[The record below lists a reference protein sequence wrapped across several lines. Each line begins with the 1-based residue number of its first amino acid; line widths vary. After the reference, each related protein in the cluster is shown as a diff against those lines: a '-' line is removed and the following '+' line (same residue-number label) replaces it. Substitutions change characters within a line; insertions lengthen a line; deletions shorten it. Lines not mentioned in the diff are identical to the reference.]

1 MCQQPPHCQYSDTLR
16 DTSVVRRSPGVEST
30 HLGEPRHPAL
40 LHTLGGGGGA
50 SGGGGAGGGGAGGG
64 GGVPLLEET
73 GSCFTMV
80 GSFSSFPYFRR
91 SVLLLRLLDAVL
103 ELTAQSAS

>member
-1 MCQQPPHCQYSDTLR
+1 MCQQPPHCQYSNTLR

-40 LHTLGGGGGA
+40 LHTPGGGGA
-50 SGGGGAGGGGAGGG
+50 GAGGG
-64 GGVPLLEET
+64 GGVPLLVET